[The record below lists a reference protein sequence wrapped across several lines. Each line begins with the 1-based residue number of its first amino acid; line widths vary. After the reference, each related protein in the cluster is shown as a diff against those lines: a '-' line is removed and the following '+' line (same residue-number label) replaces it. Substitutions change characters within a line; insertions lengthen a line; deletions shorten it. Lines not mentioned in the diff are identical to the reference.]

1 LPIDAI
7 FAAMQNKGHIAL
19 GQMVSG
25 ITMIIALLWLT
36 ISTPFVYSSQQ
47 EYRQLVKD
55 NPGKYQDNN
64 PFAGTTEEKN
74 ESSVNNLSE
83 YLHDVEQLD
92 KPSSLVENNYKLHD
106 IDPDHIYHPEVLSPP
121 PKAWLMS

>member
-1 LPIDAI
+1 MTGKGPISLSQLI
-7 FAAMQNKGHIAL
+7 
-19 GQMVSG
+19 SG
-25 ITMIIALLWLT
+25 ITMIVALLWLT
-36 ISTPFVYSSQQ
+36 VSTPFVYSAQQ

-64 PFAGTTEEKN
+64 PFSTTTEEKN

-83 YLHDVEQLD
+83 YLHDAEQLE
-92 KPSSLVENNYKLHD
+92 KPACLIEKTYKLHD

-121 PKAWLMS
+121 PKG